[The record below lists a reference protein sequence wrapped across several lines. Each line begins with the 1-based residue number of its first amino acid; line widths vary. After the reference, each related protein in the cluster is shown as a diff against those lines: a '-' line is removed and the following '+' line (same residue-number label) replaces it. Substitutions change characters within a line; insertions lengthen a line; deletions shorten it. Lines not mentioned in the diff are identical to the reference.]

1 MCDHAKTRE
10 QIRAWRQLALF
21 KTTERVK
28 RFRALMEAASG
39 DCDRDKEDTMV
50 EFLTECFQP
59 PLGPK

>member
-1 MCDHAKTRE
+1 
-10 QIRAWRQLALF
+10 
-21 KTTERVK
+21 
-28 RFRALMEAASG
+28 MEAASG